1 MVLHVISGAN
11 GNSGHAIME
20 KHNLLVFPFQH
31 IMHVGVIPSYC
42 LWTFNETIN
51 QVFSEKAAHNLRLKS
66 KKPATLFLRH
76 CRLPVNGK
84 NVQKELLD
92 CGWFQLTQK
101 QKHTEDPKTLNT
113 NEPIMLQPEKQF
125 RRRISKPMSTIGN
138 NSV

>member
-11 GNSGHAIME
+11 RNSGHAIME

-42 LWTFNETIN
+42 LWTFNVTIN

-84 NVQKELLD
+84 NVQKELLN

-101 QKHTEDPKTLNT
+101 QKHTEDPKTLTRT
-113 NEPIMLQPEKQF
+113 NQSCSNQK
-125 RRRISKPMSTIGN
+125 S
-138 NSV
+138 NSVGGSRSL